1 MTVSPGAKRSEI
13 VGTHG
18 DGWKV
23 RVAAAPERGR
33 ANDDLLTLLG
43 AALGAPVRIV
53 GGRTGRRKVVEVE
66 GLTEEEAGRRLG
78 AAARKAS

>member
-13 VGTHG
+13 VGPHG

-23 RVAAAPERGR
+23 RVAAAPARGR

-66 GLTEEEAGRRLG
+66 GLTEEEVGRRLG